1 MALPSQIKFA
11 ELLNTPFFEQYIKY
25 NIGLYNFV
33 LFDTCYILDLV
44 TSCIYI
50 YKAYLIQNPLL
61 FMQPTCHND
70 IHKYILSILD
80 FQFGEFTQRHLE
92 KKLDKT
98 RDKNQ
103 EIGYIINIAL
113 AIIYKYITPKRSGC
127 YTVINKKNKEKTNGK
142 IRFLKNIVQPAQRT
156 PEWYEFRHNTLTASN
171 LWKVFSSDAARNQ
184 LIYEKCQ
191 PVNQDK
197 FKSLSTTSPM
207 HWGQKYEPLS
217 IMYYENKYNTQV
229 SDFGCIQHPDYPFI
243 AASPDGI
250 NTRLDSPLFGR
261 MLEIKNTVSREITGN
276 PKLDYWVQTQIQME
290 TCNLNE
296 CDFLETK
303 FAEYENEEA
312 FLADTANL
320 GFGYTRDGK
329 LKGVI
334 IYFVKDAKPFYE
346 YMPLRLQFEESVRWT
361 DLIMEKHKD
370 LLWVETIYWR
380 LEIVSCVVI
389 LRNKQWFNAA
399 LPHIETLWNIICK
412 EKYGDYQHRAPKK
425 RQKKVG
431 DDSLLVVKKGSCLI
445 DVSNCV

>member
-1 MALPSQIKFA
+1 MVSQSQIKFA
-11 ELLNTPFFEQYIKY
+11 ELLNRPFFEQYIQY
-25 NIGLYNFV
+25 NLGLYNFV
-33 LFDTCYILDLV
+33 YFETCDILDLV
-44 TSCIYI
+44 TSCLYI

-80 FQFGEFTQRHLE
+80 FQFGEFTQIDTIS
-92 KKLDKT
+92 KLDKT
-98 RDKNQ
+98 Q
-103 EIGYIINIAL
+103 EINNIINIAFAL
-113 AIIYKYITPKRSGC
+113 IYKYITPKRSGC
-127 YTVINKKNKEKTNGK
+127 YTVIKKINIEKTNDK
-142 IRFLKNIVQPAQRT
+142 IIFLKNIVQPAQRT

-171 LWKVFSSDAARNQ
+171 LWKVFSSDAGRNQ

-191 PVNQDK
+191 PINEDK

-217 IMYYENKYNTQV
+217 IMYYENTYNTQV
-229 SDFGCIQHPDYPFI
+229 SDFGCIQHRDYPFI

-290 TCNLNE
+290 TCNLNK

-312 FLADTANL
+312 FLADTASL
-320 GFGYTRDGK
+320 GFAYTRDGK

-346 YMPLRLQFEESVRWT
+346 YMPLRLTVEESVVWT

-380 LEIVSCVVI
+380 LEIVSCVLI

-412 EKYGDYQHRAPKK
+412 EKNGDYQHRAPKK
-425 RQKKVG
+425 RQKKVVG
-431 DDSLLVVKKGSCLI
+431 DSLLVVKNGSCIIDI
-445 DVSNCV
+445 DV